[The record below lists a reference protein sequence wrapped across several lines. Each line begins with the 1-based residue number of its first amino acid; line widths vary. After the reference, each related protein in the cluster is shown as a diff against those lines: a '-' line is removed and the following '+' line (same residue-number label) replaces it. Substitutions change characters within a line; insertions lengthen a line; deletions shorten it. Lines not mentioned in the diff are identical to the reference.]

1 MHFDLSHYAGV
12 PSSSVAKVLQISE
25 KISMK
30 ATIDSRLTQSG
41 PSGPGSGG
49 ASSAIYGLSAHS
61 SEGDNDAEEDGD
73 ADDLADLKLDDV
85 PDPETRPTPSRPRA
99 ASSGRDVDTG
109 AMSSSALESRR
120 RAQGGGDP
128 GSSLFAS
135 SERNAPAGAHRLY
148 FKIEI
153 NYLIGR
159 QNVAA
164 PV

>member
-25 KISMK
+25 TISMK

-85 PDPETRPTPSRPRA
+85 PDPETRPTPSRPGA
-99 ASSGRDVDTG
+99 AS
-109 AMSSSALESRR
+109 
-120 RAQGGGDP
+120 
-128 GSSLFAS
+128 
-135 SERNAPAGAHRLY
+135 
-148 FKIEI
+148 
-153 NYLIGR
+153 
-159 QNVAA
+159 
-164 PV
+164 